1 MVKLGSE
8 AVPASRVPVVR
19 PGVTPVTAS
28 GVRGRVGCGV
38 ACPGTR
44 AAPRLKAA
52 SAAAEAVGRRNRRPP
67 SLVLSPDLPRSM
79 LVIDRIRAIYPALSE
94 AVAASWVPLA
104 VAMAALILVFRVNA
118 AG

>member
-1 MVKLGSE
+1 
-8 AVPASRVPVVR
+8 
-19 PGVTPVTAS
+19 
-28 GVRGRVGCGV
+28 
-38 ACPGTR
+38 
-44 AAPRLKAA
+44 
-52 SAAAEAVGRRNRRPP
+52 
-67 SLVLSPDLPRSM
+67 M